1 MFNTN
6 INNRK
11 KRIKFDDF
19 WTGYDPR
26 KNYFT
31 DLLTKYNDNFT
42 VVDSQPDIIIFS
54 VFGLEH
60 RNSVYNNCKKVFYT
74 GENAHNDKLRTY
86 AHLNLTFEPTS
97 IHNNNI
103 RLPLWIL
110 YGYEKDM
117 MLTEKRTDKFCCF
130 VQSKSI
136 NYRNNFCKKLSNYKR
151 VDCGGGCLNNV
162 GG

>member
-1 MFNTN
+1 M
-6 INNRK
+6 
-11 KRIKFDDF
+11 
-19 WTGYDPR
+19 
-26 KNYFT
+26 
-31 DLLTKYNDNFT
+31 
-42 VVDSQPDIIIFS
+42 
-54 VFGLEH
+54 EH

-74 GENAHNDKLRTY
+74 GENAHHDKLRTY

-162 GG
+162 GGKVKDKKEFQKKYKFCIAFENIIQPYYTTEKNIGSI